1 LKSRNHLARLAAAG
15 LLVSALACQSPAQA
29 APHVDQIQR
38 FIDCLGWM
46 FTDQARHT
54 AECAPTHEFFLSD
67 KDTGAGHP
75 DPASIPAAQPSDP
88 VPTAPS
94 APTDS
99 GPPTDSASEP
109 PPPTDDCEVSTKAP
123 LLPIGTAIL
132 RADCPIEGSEE
143 SLSLEASAKS
153 LSI

>member
-1 LKSRNHLARLAAAG
+1 LTSHNHLARLAAAG
-15 LLVSALACQSPAQA
+15 LLASALPAQA
-29 APHVDQIQR
+29 APHADQIQH

-46 FTDQARHT
+46 FTDQARHS

-75 DPASIPAAQPSDP
+75 DPATIPTAQPADP
-88 VPTAPS
+88 VPTAPA

-99 GPPTDSASEP
+99 APEP
-109 PPPTDDCEVSTKAP
+109 PLPTDDCEVPTKAP
-123 LLPIGTAIL
+123 SLPVGAAIL
-132 RADCPIEGSEE
+132 QVDCPIEGSEE
-143 SLSLEASAKS
+143 SLSLEASIEP